1 MIRVYYKS
9 DYKIRE
15 TFTTQA
21 GVVIDPRNFNFEF
34 VFIAGKENTF
44 TCSHTIGAANEW
56 VNCVYDSENN
66 AVLCMLDNHNLLPG
80 RLKRELTIEEPDSDF
95 PDGKLDY
102 VTYKAYEIELVE
114 TPDGD
119 SIYDIYDDETI
130 ISGNIS
136 SAILSQILHNVDVK
150 DNIKDADELNY
161 LDSGNGFGI
170 VKTTWLNIKAKLK
183 AYFDTIYASIT
194 HNHEPVQVTYA
205 ELYALKQSNNL
216 TPDQVYEI
224 TDYVTTYKQPISGS
238 SLSGEV
244 EPLLVTAITNNSLHI
259 KAKSTIYPLH
269 EIWYNIENIQEI
281 AYGST
286 KGFIYRRKDEKNN
299 DIGFDFMNV
308 KFRRWQVTG
317 NAWEVGIIYAKKS
330 VVKRGNYL
338 YISTIDNNVGIDPDV
353 NNTTIDDLDSYYWI
367 RCNFPDLSYV
377 SCTANGNISPGKLDL
392 TFAVTGLY
400 EDYLM
405 FSTPEIYAMSK
416 NNFINNDWH
425 QNHIGYNMFIMN
437 NTVFMNNVL
446 TEVYGSYDGVTNN
459 VLQGDVQCNTILSGF
474 NQNHISTTFYSLI
487 ISDCFDN
494 NIIQSHFR
502 HSFLNGGASHIESLC
517 WEVGNSIFGG
527 RITASNFANRCYY
540 DNIFAKDIDCVSF
553 LKDGRNSQFLN
564 KISYCDIYRID
575 YDIFERE
582 LNNVTIKTFNQYNTI
597 KAKLTEVTFEDNISY
612 LKTGTNNIK
621 DVIFGKN
628 IANADLTTLV
638 YPTTHCRIETVE
650 GTPDKLC
657 IKYLNADGRQCYS
670 IVGLDASV
678 IETGVYETETNKE
691 ADIETYK
698 ESTTKYPTLKGLY
711 DWAVAKF
718 LLATKLVTSWSA
730 IPSNDNVPSEKLVKD
745 SLDDKANLAGGNTFT
760 GDQVFDSD
768 TLVIDAT
775 DHRVG
780 IGTITPT
787 YKLDVRGTAATDGI
801 RSCMGLDICP
811 VPNPIEPTII
821 EMTSGGLVDVG
832 DHYYACTYMTAL
844 GETNKGNSIKITVT
858 SPNQTVKI
866 GVPVSTDP
874 RVTARKVFRTKAG
887 DPYYN
892 EYYLATIND
901 NTTTEYIDT
910 TADSGLTGSARPVN
924 TRMNTTSKQI
934 TLNGVRA
941 LFIDYRNTI
950 IGLAAGS
957 KITTGGVNFLAGF
970 NAGGALTT
978 GSENVAILGLGSL
991 ATGNGNVGIGA
1002 SSLNAAVTAES
1013 CVGIGYY
1020 ALGNCTGNFNVGIGS
1035 SVLIGITTATYV
1047 VGLGYG
1053 AGSLIA
1059 DGTTAKQ
1066 TGNYGV
1072 YIGANTKAL
1081 SNGTENEV
1089 AIGYGCIGNGSNTVT
1104 LGNNNIADTYL
1115 KGRTHVTSSIQ
1126 INNDTASASAANA
1139 GAIRYRADANNSYV
1153 EMCMQ
1158 TGASTYAWVVIKQNT
1173 W

>member
-170 VKTTWLNIKAKLK
+170 VKTTWLNIKAKFK

-216 TPDQVYEI
+216 TPGQVYEI

-317 NAWEVGIIYAKKS
+317 NAWEAGIIYAKKS
-330 VVKRGNYL
+330 VVKKGNYL

-353 NNTTIDDLDSYYWI
+353 NNTTIADLDSYYWI

-377 SCTANGNISPGKLDL
+377 SCTPDGNISPGALNL

-425 QNHIGYNMFIMN
+425 QNSIGYNMFKMN

-446 TEVYGSYDGVTNN
+446 TNVYGSYSGVNNN
-459 VLQGDVQCNTILSGF
+459 VLQGDVQCNTILSTF
-474 NQNHISTTFYSLI
+474 QQNHISTTFYYLI
-487 ISDCFDN
+487 ISDIFDN

-502 HSFLNGGASHIESLC
+502 HSFLNGGVSHIESLC
-517 WEVGNSIFGG
+517 WEVGRSIFGG
-527 RITASNFANRCYY
+527 RITSSNFANKAYY

-597 KAKLTEVTFEDNISY
+597 KAKLTDVIFEDNISY

-718 LLATKLVTSWSA
+718 LLATKLVTSWSGTPSDEN
-730 IPSNDNVPSEKLVKD
+730 IPSEKLVYDELVDLDANKLDKNAADLLLGAKEDITNKSSNVDTDKTSTTKYANVKAIYDWAVGKFIDLSKIVTTWTATTLDTNIPSEKLVKD
-745 SLDDKANLAGGNTFT
+745 SLNGKQDALTFSTDIETDKASTTKISAIKTFYDWAVAKFLLATKLVTSWSGTPSNENIPSEKLVYDELVDLDDNKLEYNTVINSLDTEDKTLNGAINEVNAIAKGAANGETFATISALVTDLNTALNYPYGRNLYVVDTEVPDFWISAIAETSVPYT
-760 GDQVFDSD
+760 YSD
-768 TLVIDAT
+768 DAT
-775 DHRVG
+775 FLSDMAITGSLQVG
-780 IGTITPT
+780 LFIISELETQKVDLTDYYT
-787 YKLDVRGTAATDGI
+787 KSETDGQI
-801 RSCMGLDICP
+801 ASATKQIHTGVAVTGTGTGISATVLGSK
-811 VPNPIEPTII
+811 E
-821 EMTSGGLVDVG
+821 G
-832 DHYYACTYMTAL
+832 DYY
-844 GETNKGNSIKITVT
+844 K
-858 SPNQTVKI
+858 
-866 GVPVSTDP
+866 
-874 RVTARKVFRTKAG
+874 
-887 DPYYN
+887 
-892 EYYLATIND
+892 
-901 NTTTEYIDT
+901 NTTTSFWYIA
-910 TADSGLTGSARPVN
+910 TAPNTWDYKGSDKGIQGEKGEKGDPLDFSNYLQEPA
-924 TRMNTTSKQI
+924 
-934 TLNGVRA
+934 
-941 LFIDYRNTI
+941 
-950 IGLAAGS
+950 
-957 KITTGGVNFLAGF
+957 TTGGEYLVIFKDI
-970 NAGGALTT
+970 GGTPTPRIMTFQDLK
-978 GSENVAILGLGSL
+978 ELLNVI
-991 ATGNGNVGIGA
+991 
-1002 SSLNAAVTAES
+1002 
-1013 CVGIGYY
+1013 
-1020 ALGNCTGNFNVGIGS
+1020 
-1035 SVLIGITTATYV
+1035 
-1047 VGLGYG
+1047 
-1053 AGSLIA
+1053 
-1059 DGTTAKQ
+1059 
-1066 TGNYGV
+1066 
-1072 YIGANTKAL
+1072 
-1081 SNGTENEV
+1081 
-1089 AIGYGCIGNGSNTVT
+1089 
-1104 LGNNNIADTYL
+1104 
-1115 KGRTHVTSSIQ
+1115 
-1126 INNDTASASAANA
+1126 
-1139 GAIRYRADANNSYV
+1139 
-1153 EMCMQ
+1153 
-1158 TGASTYAWVVIKQNT
+1158 
-1173 W
+1173 